1 MTLTYSYADLD
12 WESQQMADYSL
23 YSDPSNGSPG
33 YVVNYYACYIA
44 KFGIC
49 ADPTLLY
56 TGDQEWERE
65 NHELRL
71 VSAQDKRFR
80 WILGVFYEEANH
92 DFDLDWHVLG
102 LAQLNPEQTGA
113 DVPAWV
119 EPPGIYWT
127 TNQLRGNEGTAYFGE
142 IAYDITEDLTVSYS
156 ARYFDFE
163 SSLTGFSGT
172 FWWPSRYGPRGNPEI
187 NNDLQIDESDSVD
200 KFNVS
205 YSINDNVMVYGT
217 YSEGYRP
224 GGLNRLG
231 VTAIAGAYDADIREA
246 IG

>member
-1 MTLTYSYADLD
+1 
-12 WESQQMADYSL
+12 MADYSL
-23 YSDPSNGSPG
+23 YPDPSNGSPG

-119 EPPGIYWT
+119 EPPDIYWT
-127 TNQLRGNEGTAYFGE
+127 TNQLRG
-142 IAYDITEDLTVSYS
+142 
-156 ARYFDFE
+156 
-163 SSLTGFSGT
+163 
-172 FWWPSRYGPRGNPEI
+172 
-187 NNDLQIDESDSVD
+187 
-200 KFNVS
+200 
-205 YSINDNVMVYGT
+205 MC
-217 YSEGYRP
+217 
-224 GGLNRLG
+224 
-231 VTAIAGAYDADIREA
+231 
-246 IG
+246 